1 MTHNPKVFQVF
12 NLALATLD
20 TPNTYSDAH
29 LAAKHGGL
37 HTVSQGGIHSVPSR
51 RERAITEKRG
61 HEENVISDSSSTVM
75 SFRTAIVPSPPG
87 RQ

>member
-37 HTVSQGGIHSVPSR
+37 HTVSQGGIQSVPSR
-51 RERAITEKRG
+51 RERAKKEKG
-61 HEENVISDSSSTVM
+61 DHDKM
-75 SFRTAIVPSPPG
+75 LL
-87 RQ
+87 